1 MINHQPIAVGL
12 GELLWDMLPEGR
24 QIGGAPFNFAR
35 HCNQLGLEGFPVS
48 QIGID
53 ELGNE
58 TVSLLKDWGI
68 TPDFVSRDPQHE
80 TGTVNIRLDNQGKPN
95 YEIRDD
101 AAWDFIQ
108 HNLLLEQL
116 APKVDIVCFGTLAQR
131 SDASRFTIYS
141 FLDRMS
147 SDAIK
152 LFDVN
157 LRQHFYSIGSIEA
170 SLERASILKLSDEEL
185 PVLKNAFSLSGSVEV
200 QLSELKNRFELKL
213 IAYTRGAEGSLLIDG
228 SGTDDHPGTT
238 ITTIDTIGAGDS
250 FSATLCAGLLQG
262 LPLAQLN
269 ENANQVAAYVCSQRG
284 ATPALP
290 ESIVKNVSYSTSSV
304 PKI

>member
-68 TPDFVSRDPQHE
+68 TPDFVYRDPQHE

-131 SDASRFTIYS
+131 SDASRSTIYS

-228 SGTDDHPGTT
+228 SGTDDHPGNT

-262 LPLAQLN
+262 LTLAPLN

>member
-12 GELLWDMLPEGR
+12 GELLWDMLPKGK

-131 SDASRFTIYS
+131 SDASRSTIYS

-213 IAYTRGAEGSLLIDG
+213 IAYTRGAEGSFLING
-228 SGTDDHPGTT
+228 SGTDDHPGNT

-290 ESIVKNVSYSTSSV
+290 ESIVKNVSYSTSSI

>member
-12 GELLWDMLPEGR
+12 GELLWDMLPKGK

-262 LPLAQLN
+262 LTLAPLN

>member
-12 GELLWDMLPEGR
+12 GELLWDMLPKGK

-80 TGTVNIRLDNQGKPN
+80 TGTVNIRLDDQGKPN

-157 LRQHFYSIGSIEA
+157 LRQHFYSIGSIET

-284 ATPALP
+284 ATPVLP

>member
-12 GELLWDMLPEGR
+12 GELLWDMLPKGK

-80 TGTVNIRLDNQGKPN
+80 TGTVNIRLDDQGKPN

-290 ESIVKNVSYSTSSV
+290 ESIVKNVSYYTSSV

>member
-1 MINHQPIAVGL
+1 MINHQPIAVGI
-12 GELLWDMLPEGR
+12 GELLWDMLPKGK

-35 HCNQLGLEGFPVS
+35 HCKQLGLEGFPVS

-80 TGTVNIRLDNQGKPN
+80 TGTVNIRLDDKGKPN
-95 YEIRDD
+95 YVIRDV

-131 SDASRFTIYS
+131 SDASRSTIYS

-152 LFDVN
+152 LFDIN

-228 SGTDDHPGTT
+228 SGTDDHPGNT

-262 LPLAQLN
+262 LTLATLN

>member
-1 MINHQPIAVGL
+1 
-12 GELLWDMLPEGR
+12 
-24 QIGGAPFNFAR
+24 
-35 HCNQLGLEGFPVS
+35 
-48 QIGID
+48 
-53 ELGNE
+53 
-58 TVSLLKDWGI
+58 
-68 TPDFVSRDPQHE
+68 
-80 TGTVNIRLDNQGKPN
+80 
-95 YEIRDD
+95 
-101 AAWDFIQ
+101 
-108 HNLLLEQL
+108 
-116 APKVDIVCFGTLAQR
+116 
-131 SDASRFTIYS
+131 
-141 FLDRMS
+141 MS

-262 LPLAQLN
+262 LTLAPLN

-290 ESIVKNVSYSTSSV
+290 ESIVKNVSYSISSV
-304 PKI
+304 PKIWTFLDKDQSLDIFCFLNESDIQLFRLQLQQHRTRHLQ

>member
-12 GELLWDMLPEGR
+12 GELLWDMLPKGK

-131 SDASRFTIYS
+131 SDASRSTIYS

-262 LPLAQLN
+262 LTLAPLN

-290 ESIVKNVSYSTSSV
+290 ESIVKNVSYSTSSI

>member
-12 GELLWDMLPEGR
+12 GELLWDMLPKGK

-68 TPDFVSRDPQHE
+68 TPDFVSRDPQHK
-80 TGTVNIRLDNQGKPN
+80 TGTVNIRLDDQGKPN

-131 SDASRFTIYS
+131 SDASRSTIYS

-213 IAYTRGAEGSLLIDG
+213 IAYTRGAEGSFLIDG
-228 SGTDDHPGTT
+228 SGTDDHPGNT

-290 ESIVKNVSYSTSSV
+290 ESIVKNVSYSTSSI

>member
-12 GELLWDMLPEGR
+12 GELLWDMLPKGK

-213 IAYTRGAEGSLLIDG
+213 IAYTRGAEGSFLING
-228 SGTDDHPGTT
+228 SGTDDHPGNT

-290 ESIVKNVSYSTSSV
+290 ESIVKNVSYSTSSI

>member
-12 GELLWDMLPEGR
+12 GELLWDMLPKGK

-80 TGTVNIRLDNQGKPN
+80 TGTVNIRLDDQGKPN

-284 ATPALP
+284 ATPVLP

>member
-12 GELLWDMLPEGR
+12 GELLWDMLPKGK

-228 SGTDDHPGTT
+228 SGTDDHPGNT

>member
-12 GELLWDMLPEGR
+12 GELLWDMLPKGK

-48 QIGID
+48 PIGID

-68 TPDFVSRDPQHE
+68 TPDFVSRYPQHE
-80 TGTVNIRLDNQGKPN
+80 SGTVNIRLDDQGKPN
-95 YEIRDD
+95 YEIRDV

-131 SDASRFTIYS
+131 SDVSRSTIYS

-147 SDAIK
+147 LDAIK

-170 SLERASILKLSDEEL
+170 SLERASILKLSNEEL

-262 LPLAQLN
+262 LPLAPLN

-290 ESIVKNVSYSTSSV
+290 ESIVNNVSYSTSSV

>member
-1 MINHQPIAVGL
+1 MINHQPIAVGI
-12 GELLWDMLPEGR
+12 GELLWDMLPKGK

-35 HCNQLGLEGFPVS
+35 HCKQLGLEGFPVS

-80 TGTVNIRLDNQGKPN
+80 TGTVNIRLDDKGKPN
-95 YEIRDD
+95 YEIRDV

-131 SDASRFTIYS
+131 NDASRSTIYS

-185 PVLKNAFSLSGSVEV
+185 PVLKNAFSLSGSAEV

-290 ESIVKNVSYSTSSV
+290 DSIVKNVSYYTSSV

>member
-12 GELLWDMLPEGR
+12 GELLWDMLPKGK

-80 TGTVNIRLDNQGKPN
+80 TGTVNIRLDNQGKRN

-131 SDASRFTIYS
+131 SDASRSTIYS

-213 IAYTRGAEGSLLIDG
+213 IAYTRGAEGSFLING
-228 SGTDDHPGTT
+228 SGTDDHPGNT

-262 LPLAQLN
+262 LTLAPLN

>member
-12 GELLWDMLPEGR
+12 GELLWDMLPKGK

-213 IAYTRGAEGSLLIDG
+213 IAYTRGAEGSFLING
-228 SGTDDHPGTT
+228 SGTDDHPGNT

>member
-131 SDASRFTIYS
+131 SDASRSTIYS

-157 LRQHFYSIGSIEA
+157 LRQHFYSIGSIKA

-262 LPLAQLN
+262 LTLAPLN

>member
-12 GELLWDMLPEGR
+12 GELLWDMLPKGK

-131 SDASRFTIYS
+131 SDASRSTIYS

>member
-12 GELLWDMLPEGR
+12 GELLWDMLPKGK

-80 TGTVNIRLDNQGKPN
+80 TGTVNIRLDDQGKPN

-131 SDASRFTIYS
+131 SDASRSTIYS

-228 SGTDDHPGTT
+228 SGTDDHPGNT

-262 LPLAQLN
+262 LPLAPLN

-290 ESIVKNVSYSTSSV
+290 ESIVKNVSYSISSV

>member
-12 GELLWDMLPEGR
+12 GELLWDMLPKGK

-131 SDASRFTIYS
+131 SDASRSTIYS

-228 SGTDDHPGTT
+228 SGTDDHPGNT

>member
-12 GELLWDMLPEGR
+12 GELLWDMLPKGK

-213 IAYTRGAEGSLLIDG
+213 IAYTRGAEGSFLING

-290 ESIVKNVSYSTSSV
+290 ESIVKNVSYSTSSI

>member
-1 MINHQPIAVGL
+1 M
-12 GELLWDMLPEGR
+12 
-24 QIGGAPFNFAR
+24 
-35 HCNQLGLEGFPVS
+35 
-48 QIGID
+48 
-53 ELGNE
+53 
-58 TVSLLKDWGI
+58 SL
-68 TPDFVSRDPQHE
+68 
-80 TGTVNIRLDNQGKPN
+80 
-95 YEIRDD
+95 
-101 AAWDFIQ
+101 
-108 HNLLLEQL
+108 
-116 APKVDIVCFGTLAQR
+116 
-131 SDASRFTIYS
+131 
-141 FLDRMS
+141 
-147 SDAIK
+147 DAIK

-170 SLERASILKLSDEEL
+170 SLERASILKLSNEEL

-262 LPLAQLN
+262 LPLAPLN

-290 ESIVKNVSYSTSSV
+290 ESIVNNVSYSTSSV

>member
-1 MINHQPIAVGL
+1 
-12 GELLWDMLPEGR
+12 
-24 QIGGAPFNFAR
+24 
-35 HCNQLGLEGFPVS
+35 
-48 QIGID
+48 
-53 ELGNE
+53 
-58 TVSLLKDWGI
+58 VSLLKDWGI

-80 TGTVNIRLDNQGKPN
+80 TGTVNIRLDDKGKPN
-95 YEIRDD
+95 YVIRDV

-131 SDASRFTIYS
+131 SDASRSTIYS

-152 LFDVN
+152 LFDIN

-228 SGTDDHPGTT
+228 SGTDDHPGNT

-262 LPLAQLN
+262 LTLATLN

>member
-12 GELLWDMLPEGR
+12 GELLWDMLPKGK

-80 TGTVNIRLDNQGKPN
+80 TGTVNIRLDDQGKPN

-131 SDASRFTIYS
+131 SDASRSTIYS

-290 ESIVKNVSYSTSSV
+290 ESIVKNVSYYTSSV

>member
-12 GELLWDMLPEGR
+12 GELLWDMLPKGK

-131 SDASRFTIYS
+131 SDASRSTIYS

-157 LRQHFYSIGSIEA
+157 LRQHFYSIGSIKA

-262 LPLAQLN
+262 LTLAPLN

>member
-262 LPLAQLN
+262 LTLAPLN

>member
-12 GELLWDMLPEGR
+12 GELLWDMLPKGK

-131 SDASRFTIYS
+131 SDASRSTIYS

-262 LPLAQLN
+262 LTLAPLN

>member
-131 SDASRFTIYS
+131 SDASRSTIYS

-262 LPLAQLN
+262 LTLAPLN

>member
-12 GELLWDMLPEGR
+12 GELLWDMLPKGK

-80 TGTVNIRLDNQGKPN
+80 TGTVNIRLDDQGKPN

-131 SDASRFTIYS
+131 SDASRSTIYS

-262 LPLAQLN
+262 LTLAPLN

>member
-12 GELLWDMLPEGR
+12 GELLWDMLPKGK

-213 IAYTRGAEGSLLIDG
+213 IAYTRGAEGSFLIDG
-228 SGTDDHPGTT
+228 SGTDDHPGNT

-290 ESIVKNVSYSTSSV
+290 ESIVKNVSYSTSSI

>member
-12 GELLWDMLPEGR
+12 GELLWDMLPKGK

-80 TGTVNIRLDNQGKPN
+80 TGTVNIRLDDQGKPN

-250 FSATLCAGLLQG
+250 FSATLCVGLLQG

-290 ESIVKNVSYSTSSV
+290 ESIVKNVSYYTSSV

>member
-12 GELLWDMLPEGR
+12 GELLWDMLPKGK

-131 SDASRFTIYS
+131 SDASRSTIYS

-228 SGTDDHPGTT
+228 SGTDDHPGTI

-250 FSATLCAGLLQG
+250 FSATLCTGLLQG
-262 LPLAQLN
+262 LTLAPLN

>member
-12 GELLWDMLPEGR
+12 GELLWDMLPKGK

-116 APKVDIVCFGTLAQR
+116 AQKVDIVCFGTLAQR
-131 SDASRFTIYS
+131 SDASRSTIYS

-250 FSATLCAGLLQG
+250 FSATLCTGLLQG
-262 LPLAQLN
+262 LTLAPLN

>member
-12 GELLWDMLPEGR
+12 GELLWDMLPKGK

-80 TGTVNIRLDNQGKPN
+80 TGTVNIRLDDQGKPN

-147 SDAIK
+147 SDTIK

-290 ESIVKNVSYSTSSV
+290 ESIVKNVSYYTSSV

>member
-1 MINHQPIAVGL
+1 MINHQPVAVGL
-12 GELLWDMLPEGR
+12 GELLWDMLPKGK

-58 TVSLLKDWGI
+58 IVSLLKDWGI
-68 TPDFVSRDPQHE
+68 TPDFVSRDPHHK
-80 TGTVNIRLDNQGKPN
+80 TGTVNIRLDDQGKPK

-101 AAWDFIQ
+101 AAWDYIQ

-131 SDASRFTIYS
+131 SDASRSTIYS

-147 SDAIK
+147 SNAIK

-157 LRQHFYSIGSIEA
+157 LRQHFYSIRSIEA
-170 SLERASILKLSDEEL
+170 SLERASILKLSNEEL
-185 PVLKNAFSLSGSVEV
+185 PVLKTAFSLSGSVEV

-213 IAYTRGAEGSLLIDG
+213 IAYTRGAEGSLLIDD

-250 FSATLCAGLLQG
+250 FSATLCAGLLQE
-262 LPLAQLN
+262 LPLASLN

-290 ESIVKNVSYSTSSV
+290 ESIVKNVSHSRSSV

>member
-12 GELLWDMLPEGR
+12 GELLWDMLPKGK

-80 TGTVNIRLDNQGKPN
+80 TGTVNIRLDDQGKPN

-101 AAWDFIQ
+101 AAWDFMQ

-131 SDASRFTIYS
+131 SDASRSTIYS

-262 LPLAQLN
+262 LTLAPLN

>member
-131 SDASRFTIYS
+131 SDASRSTIYS

-228 SGTDDHPGTT
+228 SGTDDHPGNT

-262 LPLAQLN
+262 LTLAPLN

>member
-68 TPDFVSRDPQHE
+68 TPDFVCRDPQHE

-131 SDASRFTIYS
+131 SDASRSTIYS

-170 SLERASILKLSDEEL
+170 SLERASVLKLSDEEL

-262 LPLAQLN
+262 LTLAPLN

>member
-12 GELLWDMLPEGR
+12 GELLWDMLPKGK

-131 SDASRFTIYS
+131 SDASRSTIYS

-213 IAYTRGAEGSLLIDG
+213 IAYTRGAEGSFLIDG
-228 SGTDDHPGTT
+228 SGTDDHPGNT

-290 ESIVKNVSYSTSSV
+290 ESIVKNVSYSTSSI